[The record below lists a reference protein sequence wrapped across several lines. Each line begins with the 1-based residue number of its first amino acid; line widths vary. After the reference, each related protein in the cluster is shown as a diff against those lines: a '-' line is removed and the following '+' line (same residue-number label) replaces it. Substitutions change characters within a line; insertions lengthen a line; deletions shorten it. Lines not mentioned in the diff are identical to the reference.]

1 MITVDERFIGSKV
14 QRFFNW
20 PYDVQTFIGKF
31 GEPKN
36 PKNPKNLQNLF
47 LLAKS
52 YQVPLFL
59 NLTTLPRR
67 GRPYASVKM
76 RQTLTLK
83 PQTYFISFGE
93 SEQPENLV

>member
-1 MITVDERFIGSKV
+1 MITVDEKFIGSKV

-31 GEPKN
+31 GEPQ
-36 PKNPKNLQNLF
+36 NPKNLQNLF

-59 NLTTLPRR
+59 NL
-67 GRPYASVKM
+67 
-76 RQTLTLK
+76 
-83 PQTYFISFGE
+83 
-93 SEQPENLV
+93 